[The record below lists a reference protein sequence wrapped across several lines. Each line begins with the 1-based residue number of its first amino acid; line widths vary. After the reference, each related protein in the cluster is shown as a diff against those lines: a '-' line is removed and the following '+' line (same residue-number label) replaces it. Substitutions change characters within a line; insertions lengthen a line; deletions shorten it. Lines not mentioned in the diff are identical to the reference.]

1 MVKKKVKLLSLMAG
15 AFEKI
20 PDGKGNFYDHKEYN
34 VVEDIPSAKRLVK
47 NWPVEMVWSG
57 FEIGLTVPYPHQS
70 ILKDYRYV
78 EHHPLAEAYI
88 LYMPPPHDRP
98 TWDLTS
104 VLYGVRPDHGYYQ
117 LSEPG
122 VVAVG
127 DDGLTT
133 FASSK
138 EGKHRYLKLTPEL
151 RIRLSEAL
159 VQLSSQPPEGKR

>member
-1 MVKKKVKLLSLMAG
+1 
-15 AFEKI
+15 
-20 PDGKGNFYDHKEYN
+20 
-34 VVEDIPSAKRLVK
+34 
-47 NWPVEMVWSG
+47 MVWSG

-122 VVAVG
+122 VVAVWA
-127 DDGLTT
+127 TM
-133 FASSK
+133 A
-138 EGKHRYLKLTPEL
+138 
-151 RIRLSEAL
+151 
-159 VQLSSQPPEGKR
+159 